1 MKDEVAKFYQNVI
14 QTAIGETDSISPNG
28 FRPITL
34 YLTYA
39 I

>member
-1 MKDEVAKFYQNVI
+1 MKDGVTKFYQNVI
-14 QTAIGETDSISPNG
+14 QTAIGEIDFISPNG

-34 YLTYA
+34 YLTFA